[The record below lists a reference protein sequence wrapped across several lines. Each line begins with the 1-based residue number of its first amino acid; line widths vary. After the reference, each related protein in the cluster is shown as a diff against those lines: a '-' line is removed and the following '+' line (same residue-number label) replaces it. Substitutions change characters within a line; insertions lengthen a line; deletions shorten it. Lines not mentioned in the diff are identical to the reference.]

1 MNPRNSA
8 APLSTNRHLLRWIEK
23 MAALTTPA
31 AIHWVDGSQQEYDA
45 LCAGLVSAG
54 TFTQLNENLWPGCFL
69 ARSDPDDVA
78 RVGMLLAIIARADDH
93 AKAAA
98 AEKGIVN
105 AL

>member
-1 MNPRNSA
+1 MTVPRTA
-8 APLSTNRHLLRWIEK
+8 TRKVTFHDGRPLPMGTHATFKEEGELWVAVPLTKYSGFLTILDNNIGVLNTVREECVRW
-23 MAALTTPA
+23 LTT
-31 AIHWVDGSQQEYDA
+31 H
-45 LCAGLVSAG
+45 
-54 TFTQLNENLWPGCFL
+54 
-69 ARSDPDDVA
+69 PDDVA